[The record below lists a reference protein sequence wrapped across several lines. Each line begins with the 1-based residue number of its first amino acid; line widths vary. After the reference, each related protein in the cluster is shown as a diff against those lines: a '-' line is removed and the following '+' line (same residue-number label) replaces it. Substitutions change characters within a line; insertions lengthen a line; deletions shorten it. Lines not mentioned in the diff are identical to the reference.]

1 MYLIDCEYL
10 WFMHIFVTLVP
21 TIIFPRTRL
30 TFANDQAVRQKDLG
44 HHLRQEGEVGA
55 LCWWLTLGI
64 DVEEYGKIWEKY
76 GENMEKSVENHTGT
90 YMKKY
95 GKSFPNIWRTCI
107 NSEESWLGF
116 SMGKV
121 HQKLGIGGEIML
133 EKNHVVTW
141 CDNNMATIYAFT
153 KKK

>member
-1 MYLIDCEYL
+1 
-10 WFMHIFVTLVP
+10 
-21 TIIFPRTRL
+21 
-30 TFANDQAVRQKDLG
+30 
-44 HHLRQEGEVGA
+44 VGA

-76 GENMEKSVENHTGT
+76 GETMEKSVENHTGT

-95 GKSFPNIWRTCI
+95 WKSFPNIWRTSM

-121 HQKLGIGGEIML
+121 HRKLGIGGGNNARKNIM
-133 EKNHVVTW
+133 
-141 CDNNMATIYAFT
+141 
-153 KKK
+153 